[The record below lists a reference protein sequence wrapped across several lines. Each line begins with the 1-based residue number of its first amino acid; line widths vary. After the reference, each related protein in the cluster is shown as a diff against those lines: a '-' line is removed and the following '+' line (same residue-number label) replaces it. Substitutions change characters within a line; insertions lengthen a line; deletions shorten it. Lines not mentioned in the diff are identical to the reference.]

1 MSEKEPMQPAPR
13 PQKLQRVVNPKRQ
26 NRSKVNKAAV
36 LLGDP
41 VIVFGGFLRA
51 FSRRKR

>member
-1 MSEKEPMQPAPR
+1 MSESERKNEEVGSKQTAPPRKKRPAR
-13 PQKLQRVVNPKRQ
+13 
-26 NRSKVNKAAV
+26 VNKAAV